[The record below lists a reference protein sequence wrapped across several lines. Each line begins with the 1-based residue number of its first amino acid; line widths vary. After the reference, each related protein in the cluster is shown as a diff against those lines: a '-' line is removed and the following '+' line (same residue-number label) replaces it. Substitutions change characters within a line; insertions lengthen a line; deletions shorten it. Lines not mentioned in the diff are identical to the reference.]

1 MLRNLH
7 IENIAVIRCAD
18 IDFSSGFCVMTG
30 QTGAGKSVI
39 VDSILL
45 VCGAK
50 GDRELV
56 RSGESNAC
64 VSAHFTDLPES
75 SVKALSQLGI
85 DCDDDG
91 VVLQRTLS
99 ADGKSSARINGR
111 AATLSMLREAAA
123 CLISIH
129 GQDDNRMLSDLRYH
143 MDMLDAYAELDAQ
156 KAEYTALY
164 EQWRTLCDKRDALLK
179 DAGERLRTIEML
191 TYQINDISAMKLK
204 KGEEEALIEKRN
216 KLQNTEKVQKQVRF
230 STKLLTQAGSNG
242 SVSYLLERCA
252 ASMNALAAYVS
263 DAAEVGEE
271 LIDLSYRVR
280 DLSDRIEG
288 YAEDIDD
295 DPVAM
300 LDKIEDRLEGISK
313 LKRKYGGSVEAVL
326 EFLEN
331 AKQRL
336 DEIEQSDQLSEQYD
350 AEIAA
355 LEAKALT
362 VAEQM
367 SVQRAKAATEAAEQ
381 IAGQLSYLDM
391 AGVRFRIALTR
402 EPGLTPGGIDRVE
415 FMIATNPGEPLSS
428 MIRIASGGELSR
440 IMLAIKCVM
449 NTKDGIPTTIFDE
462 VDTGIS
468 GKTSR
473 KIGIRLGSMAKSQ
486 QVICI
491 THSAQVASLGKQH
504 LHISK
509 QERDGRAFT
518 SVDELQGELR
528 VAEIARILGGIHV
541 TQAQMQAAR
550 DMLYTQ
556 DCE

>member
-1 MLRNLH
+1 MIRNLH
-7 IENIAVIRCAD
+7 IENIAVVHRAD

-56 RSGESNAC
+56 RSGESGAL
-64 VSAHFTDLPES
+64 VSAHFTDLS
-75 SVKALSQLGI
+75 DACLRALDALGVSAQE
-85 DCDDDG
+85 DG
-91 VVLQRTLS
+91 VVLSRTLS

-111 AATLSMLREAAA
+111 SVTLGMLREVSAH
-123 CLISIH
+123 LIQIH

-143 MDMLDAYAELDAQ
+143 MEMLDAYADIDAQ
-156 KAEYTALY
+156 KSQYAGIYDA
-164 EQWRTLCDKRDALLK
+164 WRSLCDKRDALTR
-179 DAGERLRTIEML
+179 DAGERLRTMEML
-191 TYQINDISAMKLK
+191 NYQINDISSLKLK
-204 KGEEEALIEKRN
+204 AGEEEVLIEKRN

-230 STKLLTQAGSNG
+230 STKVLTGAGSNG
-242 SVSYLLERCA
+242 AVSYMLERCA
-252 ASMNALAAYVS
+252 ASMNALSAYVA
-263 DAAEVGEE
+263 DAAEVSEE

-280 DLSDRIEG
+280 DLSDRIQG

-300 LDKIEDRLEGISK
+300 LDKIEDRLEAISK

-326 EFLEN
+326 EFYEN
-331 AKQRL
+331 AKVRL
-336 DEIEQSDQLSEQYD
+336 DEIEHSDVLAQKYD
-350 AEIAA
+350 AEIAQ
-355 LEAKALT
+355 LQ
-362 VAEQM
+362 EQATAIAQIM
-367 SVQRAKAATEAAEQ
+367 SEKRAAAATEAAEL

-391 AGVRFRIALTR
+391 AGVRFRIAVTR
-402 EPGLTPGGIDRVE
+402 EKELNPYGFDRVE

-449 NTKDGIPTTIFDE
+449 NQKDGVPTTVFDE

-473 KIGIRLGSMAKSQ
+473 KIGIRLASIAKSQ
-486 QVICI
+486 QIICI
-491 THSAQVASLGKQH
+491 THSAQVASLGEQH

-509 QERDGRAFT
+509 HEQDGRAFT
-518 SVDELQGELR
+518 SVDELQGGER
-528 VAEIARILGGIHV
+528 VAEIARILGGIHI
-541 TQAQMQAAR
+541 TEAQMQAAR
-550 DMLYTQ
+550 DMLSAKDY
-556 DCE
+556 E

>member
-1 MLRNLH
+1 MLKGLH
-7 IENIAVIRCAD
+7 IENIAVISCAD

-50 GDRELV
+50 ADRELV
-56 RSGESNAC
+56 RSGESGAC
-64 VSAHFTDLPES
+64 VTAHFTDLAAGA
-75 SVKALSQLGI
+75 VKGLSGLGI
-85 DCDDDG
+85 ACEEG
-91 VVLQRTLS
+91 EVVLQRTLG
-99 ADGKSSARINGR
+99 ADGKSQARINGK
-111 AATLSMLREAAA
+111 AATLGMLREASTY
-123 CLISIH
+123 LISIH

-143 MDMLDAYAELDAQ
+143 MDLLDAYADLDAL
-156 KAEYTALY
+156 KAEYGLLY
-164 EQWRTLCDKRDALLK
+164 EQWHSLCEKRDELSR
-179 DAGERLRTIEML
+179 DAGERLRTMEML
-191 TYQINDISAMKLK
+191 NYQIADISALKLK
-204 KGEEEALIEKRN
+204 VGEEEALVEKRN
-216 KLQNTEKVQKQVRF
+216 KLQNTEKVQKQVKF
-230 STKLLTQAGSNG
+230 STKVLTGAGSNG
-242 SVSYLLERCA
+242 AVSYMLERCA
-252 ASMNALAAYVS
+252 ASMNALAAYVQ

-271 LIDLSYRVR
+271 LIDLAYRVK
-280 DLSDRIEG
+280 DLSERIEA
-288 YAEDIDD
+288 YADDLDD

-300 LDKIEDRLEGISK
+300 LDKIEDRLESISK

-336 DEIEQSDQLSEQYD
+336 DEIENSDVLAEQFD
-350 AEIAA
+350 TEIAA
-355 LEAKALT
+355 LHARAFEI
-362 VAEQM
+362 AEQM
-367 SVQRAKAATEAAEQ
+367 SEIRQRAAAEAAEQ
-381 IAGQLSYLDM
+381 IADQLSYLDM
-391 AGVRFRIALTR
+391 AGVRFCIAVTR
-402 EPGLTPGGIDRVE
+402 EKELNPGGIDRVE

-449 NTKDGIPTTIFDE
+449 NQREGVPTTVFDE

-473 KIGIRLGSMAKSQ
+473 KIGIRLADMAKSQ
-486 QVICI
+486 QIICI

-509 QERDGRAFT
+509 REREGRAFT
-518 SVDELQGELR
+518 SVDELQGEAR
-528 VAEIARILGGIHV
+528 VCEIARILGGIHI
-541 TQAQMQAAR
+541 TDAQMQAAR
-550 DMLYTQ
+550 DMLCTK